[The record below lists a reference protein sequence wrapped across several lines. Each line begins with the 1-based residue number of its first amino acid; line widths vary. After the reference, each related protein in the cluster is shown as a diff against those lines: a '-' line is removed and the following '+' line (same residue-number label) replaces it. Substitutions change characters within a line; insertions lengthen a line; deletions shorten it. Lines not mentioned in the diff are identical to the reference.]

1 MQRRRRRPHRL
12 YLLRQGLLPNPWDG
26 TAWQQLWKGKE
37 DRAFITTMGLDVA
50 SFRYILL
57 EGDNGFE
64 TQWERSTIPRND
76 VCIYGGSRL
85 NRRSLDG
92 ASALGLILHYL
103 GSSMLGVS
111 LQQIFALTP
120 ATLSRLV
127 FLLCRNNDCYL
138 EYRMTF

>member
-12 YLLRQGLLPNPWDG
+12 YLPRQELLPNPWDG
-26 TAWQQLWKGKE
+26 TAWQQLWKSEE

-50 SFRYILL
+50 TFRYIL
-57 EGDNGFE
+57 EGDNGFGI
-64 TQWERSTIPRND
+64 QWESSTIPRND

-85 NRRSLDG
+85 DRRYLDG
-92 ASALGLILHYL
+92 VGALGLILHYL

-120 ATLSRLV
+120 ASLEASLV
-127 FLLCRNNDCYL
+127 
-138 EYRMTF
+138 